1 LLVPPSGPGVGP
13 PVSYTPVNGWLP
25 KSDLLKLPRAARE
38 PVVDRGRRRAAGDH
52 CGRSRGDFEELRM
65 ETDLL
70 RARMVS
76 AVEMVGSQRVG
87 SGVHAS
93 ERKEADVGE
102 GMGRLGRVEGLGT
115 IGRREAGEEY
125 RRKGRQGQVT
135 KNNEGDNRKK
145 QQRDESIEVRV
156 EERCMAQFQFLCN
169 NTRIFDVTLP
179 QSSPTYALTHSLT
192 HSLTKVDGCGAQLD
206 SSLPAT
212 CYLLPATCYLLPAS
226 TSR

>member
-76 AVEMVGSQRVG
+76 AVEIGEIRGTTDREALKVVGSQRVG

-156 EERCMAQFQFLCN
+156 EERCMAQFLCN
-169 NTRIFDVTLP
+169 NTKNL
-179 QSSPTYALTHSLT
+179 
-192 HSLTKVDGCGAQLD
+192 
-206 SSLPAT
+206 
-212 CYLLPATCYLLPAS
+212 
-226 TSR
+226 